1 MYRILV
7 FEDTPEEA
15 EALLG
20 HIKRYGAEHGEQF
33 QTTWERSAITLGE
46 DSPRADLIFMDIE
59 MPGVTGMDAAT
70 LLRTFDSV
78 TPIIFVTNL
87 AQFAVKGYEVNALD
101 FIVKPVS
108 YGAFSLRMAKALRVM
123 RENRGSSIAVK
134 TRGGIEILH
143 VEGITYIEVMNH
155 ALTYHRT
162 DGEPVVTRSTITEAE
177 ESLADKPFVRINKS
191 FLVNMRHIASVHGQ
205 EVELFSGEVLPIGRS
220 MRKAAV
226 ERIAAY
232 LGSMG

>member
-1 MYRILV
+1 MYKILI

-15 EALLG
+15 QALLG
-20 HIKRYGAEHGEQF
+20 HIERYAAEHGEQL
-33 QTTWERSAITLGE
+33 QATWERSAVALGPE
-46 DSPRADLIFMDIE
+46 SERADLIFMDIE
-59 MPGVTGMDAAT
+59 MPGVSGMDAAT
-70 LLRTFDSV
+70 LLRTFDAV

-123 RENRGSSIAVK
+123 RENRGSSIVVK
-134 TRGGIEILH
+134 ARGGMEVLH
-143 VEGITYIEVMNH
+143 VEDITYIEVMNH
-155 ALTYHRT
+155 ALTYHRA
-162 DGEPVVTRSTITEAE
+162 DGEPVVTRATISEAE
-177 ESLADKPFVRINKS
+177 ESLANRPFVRINKS

-232 LGSMG
+232 LGSVG

>member
-1 MYRILV
+1 
-7 FEDTPEEA
+7 
-15 EALLG
+15 
-20 HIKRYGAEHGEQF
+20 
-33 QTTWERSAITLGE
+33 
-46 DSPRADLIFMDIE
+46 
-59 MPGVTGMDAAT
+59 
-70 LLRTFDSV
+70 
-78 TPIIFVTNL
+78 
-87 AQFAVKGYEVNALD
+87 VKGYEVNALD

-134 TRGGIEILH
+134 TRGGMEVLRLED
-143 VEGITYIEVMNH
+143 VTYIEVMNH

>member
-46 DSPRADLIFMDIE
+46 DSPHADLIFMDIE

-87 AQFAVKGYEVNALD
+87 AQFAVKGYEVNAID

-123 RENRGSSIAVK
+123 RENRGSSIVVK
-134 TRGGIEILH
+134 TRGGMEILH